1 MVFTSLY
8 LKISFDVL
16 QRNTSNT
23 ILKSCSWFR
32 FLYLIVNKIHKDL
45 LFWSYFVN
53 CEWRGIMY
61 RGFSSDEGIRYPF
74 FSSDVL
80 ECNSRKNMRYLLT
93 MKGICNIWL
102 LENVYMEK
110 VLYSTTLVVFNHIIG
125 VCLSTIDDM
134 FLFTI
139 LSTEQIVKVGWRIE
153 KLLFIPD
160 FNLKLYFTNLYSDNN
175 ERYWQSLKI

>member
-1 MVFTSLY
+1 
-8 LKISFDVL
+8 
-16 QRNTSNT
+16 
-23 ILKSCSWFR
+23 
-32 FLYLIVNKIHKDL
+32 
-45 LFWSYFVN
+45 
-53 CEWRGIMY
+53 MY
-61 RGFSSDEGIRYPF
+61 RGFSWVEGIRYPF
-74 FSSDVL
+74 FFSDVL

-102 LENVYMEK
+102 LENVYKEK
-110 VLYSTTLVVFNHIIG
+110 VVSRKTLVVFNHIIG

-160 FNLKLYFTNLYSDNN
+160 FNLNVYFTNLYSDKN
-175 ERYWQSLKI
+175 ESYRQSLKI